1 MPTVVLGEEML
12 RVLRLTLQALKVA
25 AIATVA
31 LLTLFFGQRL
41 FNSYLERA
49 RTNDTNPVLFTV
61 EPDESPDAV
70 AQRLADL
77 KLVQSTTY
85 FKGKLRLRGADTK
98 FAAGS
103 HVLREGMSV
112 DEILNE
118 ITVVAADA
126 PGTPRA
132 PTTYIEF
139 RTHEGWRLD
148 EVAQLMVEKG
158 IVRDRAAFLAALN
171 DPSLTRYEFLGGRPA
186 SATLEGYLFPD
197 TYRVPT
203 GAAPKD
209 VAALM
214 LDNFGTRVPKGM
226 RENLPEGISFYQ
238 ALVVAS
244 IVEREAAIDSER
256 SIIASVYYN
265 RLKGIP
271 PLKLQADPTVQY
283 AIGQDGAWWPE
294 LQPTDL
300 TRSSPYNTYQIDGLP
315 PGPICNPSL
324 KSIQAATAPA
334 QTDYLY
340 FVAKGDGT
348 HAFARTYEEH
358 QENIKKYQR

>member
-1 MPTVVLGEEML
+1 M
-12 RVLRLTLQALKVA
+12 LRLTLQALKVA

-103 HVLREGMSV
+103 HVLRGGMSV
-112 DEILNE
+112 DEILDE
-118 ITVVAADA
+118 ITEQAADT

-132 PTTYIEF
+132 ATSYIEF

-148 EVAQLMVEKG
+148 EVAQLLVEKG
-158 IVRDRAAFLAALN
+158 IVKNREEFLAALN
-171 DPSLTRYEFLGGRPA
+171 DPSLARYEFLAGRPA
-186 SATLEGYLFPD
+186 GASLEGFLFPD

-214 LDNFGTRVPKGM
+214 LDNFRTRVPKGM

-238 ALVVAS
+238 ALIVAA

-256 SIIASVYYN
+256 SVIAGLYYN
-265 RLKGIP
+265 RLKGNP

-283 AIGQDGAWWPE
+283 AIGHEGGWWPT
-294 LQPTDL
+294 LQPADL
-300 TRSSPYNTYQIDGLP
+300 ARPSPYNTYQVDGLP

-324 KSIQAATAPA
+324 KSIQAALSPA
-334 QTDYLY
+334 RTDYLY